1 MPIDQASPLQLYTT
15 LEQLSCDPEINLLK
29 ADDRLYPPEQQI
41 VEAGVGDCKLVCVKG
56 SEV

>member
-41 VEAGVGDCKLVCVKG
+41 VEAGVA
-56 SEV
+56 EI